1 MNILVCLK
9 QTFDTEAKIVIN
21 PQGQIDSTG
30 VNLIMNPYDEFAVE
44 EGIRLKEKFGGEVT
58 VLSMGG
64 PKVSEVLRTA
74 LAMGADKAVAIQD
87 PALDGSD
94 EFVTAVVLA
103 KAVQNIPYDII
114 LSGRIA
120 IDDGSSQVTARLAE
134 LLGVPSVS
142 TVTELKVEGMT
153 ATVSRDIDGGTEVV
167 EVPLPAVLTAQKGL
181 NEPRYPS
188 VAGIMKAKKKEL
200 KTLTLADLGLT
211 AAEAG
216 TQGAKMKV
224 VNMSLPPARQAG
236 RLIQGEPPQA
246 VAELVN
252 ALMNE
257 AKVI

>member
-21 PQGQIDSTG
+21 SQGKIDSTG

-64 PKVSEVLRTA
+64 AKVNEVLRTA

-87 PALDGSD
+87 PALEGSD
-94 EFVTAVVLA
+94 EWVTAAVLA
-103 KAVQNIPYDII
+103 KAVQAIPFDII

-120 IDDGSSQVTARLAE
+120 IDDGSSQVPTRLAE
-134 LLGVPSVS
+134 ILSIPSVS
-142 TVTELKVEGMT
+142 SVTELKIEDKN
-153 ATVSRDIDGGTEVV
+153 ATVTRDIDGGSEII
-167 EVPLPAVLTAQKGL
+167 EVPLPAVITAQKGL

-200 KTLTLADLGLT
+200 KTLNLADLGLS
-211 AAEAG
+211 AADSV

-224 VNMSLPPARQAG
+224 LQVSLPPARQGG
-236 RLIQGEPPQA
+236 RLIQGEPAQA
-246 VAELVN
+246 VADLVM
-252 ALMNE
+252 ALMKE